1 MNHGPGISQPP
12 CHMSVQLS
20 HLACAWSTLQ
30 CFKLYQ
36 KTKTMAIQQHKITKK
51 DNLLGDILNFH
62 GEAPLFF
69 KATTK
74 FRPSPGLGLGGG
86 TALMP
91 DLRTGTGGGA
101 KSSNIG
107 NGKCLTYI
115 NISKNGKSILK
126 SMVKKWKKGCSYF
139 GWNHKNKA
147 ENWEQQPSRLISG
160 PYCRWWKGRKTSLDS
175 ITD

>member
-1 MNHGPGISQPP
+1 MPHVGSTFTPCLRLKHSSVLQIISKNKNYGHPAAQNHQKR
-12 CHMSVQLS
+12 QLARWYIQFSWRSTTFFQS
-20 HLACAWSTLQ
+20 H
-30 CFKLYQ
+30 
-36 KTKTMAIQQHKITKK
+36 HKIS
-51 DNLLGDILNFH
+51 
-62 GEAPLFF
+62 AVPW
-69 KATTK
+69 
-74 FRPSPGLGLGGG
+74 P
-86 TALMP
+86 
-91 DLRTGTGGGA
+91 GTGRRDCPHAGPENWNRGGA

>member
-1 MNHGPGISQPP
+1 MGRAFHNPHAT
-12 CHMSVQLS
+12 CR
-20 HLACAWSTLQ
+20 
-30 CFKLYQ
+30 F
-36 KTKTMAIQQHKITKK
+36 
-51 DNLLGDILNFH
+51 NFH
-62 GEAPLFF
+62 TLPAPEALFGASNYIKKQKLWPSSSTKSPKKTTCSVIYSIFMEKHHFFSKPPQNFGRPL
-69 KATTK
+69 AWDWEAGL
-74 FRPSPGLGLGGG
+74 PSC
-86 TALMP
+86 
-91 DLRTGTGGGA
+91 RTWELEQGGA